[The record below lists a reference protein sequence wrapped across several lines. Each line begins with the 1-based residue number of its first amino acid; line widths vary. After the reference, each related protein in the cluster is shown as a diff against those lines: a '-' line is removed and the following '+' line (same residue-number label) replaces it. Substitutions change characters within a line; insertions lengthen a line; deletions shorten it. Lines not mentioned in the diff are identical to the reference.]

1 MKRRDFVG
9 TIGAVAAGTS
19 VLPSLARAFEFLPSN
34 AGAASLKRI
43 GLETYSVRDR
53 MKIDPDGTLRAVRA
67 MGYTDVE
74 LLWQFDNFGR
84 TTAQVKAVLAS
95 TGLKAP
101 SAHIAPEILL
111 KDWNK
116 SLDTAKELGHEYLI
130 VPSLPA
136 ETDTSLDAWRVWADR
151 FNTAGDA
158 ARRAG
163 LWLAFHNEPS
173 HVKAI
178 AHQVPYDLF
187 ISLTDPSTVRLQ
199 LDVGNMLQGGGDPM
213 AYLAKYE
220 ARYHSFHIKDVVADR
235 SHDTELGAGIF
246 DITTFLGA
254 VKNLDTKPV
263 YVEQES
269 PKDSL
274 ASAKR
279 NLEYLRMLSF

>member
-9 TIGAVAAGTS
+9 AIGAAAALPTVARAAGLWAT
-19 VLPSLARAFEFLPSN
+19 PH
-34 AGAASLKRI
+34 GAKSLKRV

-53 MKIDPDGTLRAVRA
+53 MKADPDGTLRAIHD

-74 LLWQFDNFGR
+74 LLWSFNNFGR
-84 TTAQVKAVLAS
+84 TTAQVKAVLTS

-116 SLDTAKELGHEYLI
+116 SLDIANELGHQYLI

-136 ETDTSLDAWRVWADR
+136 ETNTSLDAWRVWADR
-151 FNTAGDA
+151 FNTAGEA

-163 LWLAFHNEPS
+163 VWLAFHNEPN
-173 HVKAI
+173 HMKEI
-178 AHQVPYDLF
+178 AHIVPYDLF
-187 ISLTDPSTVRLQ
+187 VSLTDPTKVRLQ

-213 AYLAKYE
+213 AYLGKHG

-235 SHDTELGAGIF
+235 SHDTDLGTGIF
-246 DITTFLGA
+246 DTKKFLAA
-254 VKNLDTKPV
+254 VKDIDSKPV
-263 YVEQES
+263 FVEQEGA
-269 PKDSL
+269 KDSMG
-274 ASAKR
+274 AAKR
-279 NLEYLRMLSF
+279 NLEYLKGITF

>member
-1 MKRRDFVG
+1 
-9 TIGAVAAGTS
+9 
-19 VLPSLARAFEFLPSN
+19 
-34 AGAASLKRI
+34 
-43 GLETYSVRDR
+43 
-53 MKIDPDGTLRAVRA
+53 

-213 AYLAKYE
+213 AYLAKYG

-235 SHDTELGAGIF
+235 SHDTDLGTGIF
-246 DITTFLGA
+246 DAKKFLAA
-254 VKNLDTKPV
+254 VKELDGKPV
-263 YVEQES
+263 YVEQEGS
-269 PKDSL
+269 KDSL

-279 NLEYLRMLSF
+279 NLEYLRILSF

>member
-9 TIGAVAAGTS
+9 VMGAAAAGSTL
-19 VLPSLARAFEFLPSN
+19 LPSMLRAGEFG

-43 GLETYSVRDR
+43 GLETYSVRDK
-53 MKIDPDGTLRAVRA
+53 MKADPDGTLRAIRA

-74 LLWQFDNFGR
+74 LLWSFDNFGR

-116 SLDTAKELGHEYLI
+116 SLDTAKELGHDSLI
-130 VPSLPA
+130 VPSLPK

-151 FNTAGDA
+151 FNTAGEA
-158 ARRAG
+158 ARRVG
-163 LWLAFHNEPS
+163 LWLAFHNEPN
-173 HVKAI
+173 HMKAI

-187 ISLTDPSTVRLQ
+187 VSLIDVGLVRLQ
-199 LDVGNMLQGGGDPM
+199 LDVGNMIAGGGDPQE
-213 AYLAKYE
+213 YLKKYE
-220 ARYHSFHIKDVVADR
+220 ARYHSFHLKDMVADR
-235 SHDTELGAGIF
+235 SHDTELGTGVFNAK
-246 DITTFLGA
+246 TFLAA
-254 VKNLDTKPV
+254 VKNLDKKPV
-263 YVEQES
+263 YVEQEGS
-269 PKDSL
+269 KDSM

-279 NLEYLRMLSF
+279 NLEYLRRLTY